1 MKENRSKHNEAQ
13 SSILP
18 WIVWGLG
25 CIFYFYENLIQVSP
39 GVMSNELMRDFAV
52 TSQTLGVLSG
62 VYFYSYAGMQ
72 LPGGLMIDY
81 FGPKRLL
88 ITATTVCA
96 LGTIA
101 FGMTSSF
108 YMACLARL
116 MIGFG
121 SAFAV
126 VGTMKLATNWFGTER
141 FAFLTGLMVTIGM
154 LGSIGGEAPLALLV
168 DNVGWRECMMILGCV
183 GIILAVLI
191 FLTISDKPRISVH
204 KFPVQHEE
212 EHVLKNLAT
221 LIKNKQIWLVA
232 FYGGLMYLST
242 PVFCGLWGV
251 PYLMLKMSITKA
263 QAANAISQVFI
274 GWVIASP
281 LWGIFSNY
289 VGRRKLP
296 MYISSV
302 GCLLSAI
309 VFIYLP
315 ISQHWIL
322 QVALLTFGFFS
333 AAFLPAFSVISE
345 LCNRRY
351 VATGLSF
358 MNMMNMIGIALIQP
372 LIGSILDR
380 AWEGTTQNGVRVYS
394 IDAYQTGLSILPAA
408 IFIALMILPFIRET
422 YCKNVYGAPQTT
434 SKK

>member
-1 MKENRSKHNEAQ
+1 MKKNHSVKKSSL

-39 GVMSNELMRDFAV
+39 GVMSNELMRDFTV

-81 FGPKRLL
+81 FGPKHLL
-88 ITATTVCA
+88 TIATTVCA
-96 LGTIA
+96 LGTLA
-101 FGMTSSF
+101 FGTTSSF

-116 MIGFG
+116 LIGFG

-126 VGTMKLATNWFGTER
+126 VGTMKLATNWFAPER

-168 DNVGWRECMMILGCV
+168 DTFGWRESMMLLGFV
-183 GIILAVLI
+183 GLVLAILI
-191 FLTISDKPRISVH
+191 FFTISDKPKISVR
-204 KFPVQHEE
+204 KFTIQHDE
-212 EHVLKNLAT
+212 EHVFANLAA
-221 LIKNKQIWLVA
+221 LIRNKQIWLVA
-232 FYGGLMYLST
+232 IYGGLMYLST

-251 PYLMLKMSITKA
+251 PYLMLKFSITKA

-296 MYISSV
+296 MYISSM
-302 GCLLSAI
+302 GCLISAI

-315 ISQHWIL
+315 THERWIVQL
-322 QVALLTFGFFS
+322 ALLTFGLFS

-358 MNMMNMIGIALIQP
+358 MNMINMIGIALVQP
-372 LIGSILDR
+372 LIGTILDR
-380 AWEGTTQNGVRVYS
+380 AWEGTIQHGVRVYS
-394 IDAYQTGLSILPAA
+394 INAYQTALCILPSG
-408 IFIALMILPFIRET
+408 IFIALLILPFIRET
-422 YCKNVYGAPQTT
+422 YCKNVYGDSIKT